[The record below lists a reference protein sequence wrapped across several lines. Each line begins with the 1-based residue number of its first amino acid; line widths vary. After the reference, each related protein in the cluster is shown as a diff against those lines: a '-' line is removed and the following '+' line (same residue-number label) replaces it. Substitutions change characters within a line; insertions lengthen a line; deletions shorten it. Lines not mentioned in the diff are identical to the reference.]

1 MTSSMAAV
9 LELQSVAAAQRAL
22 LWKRSAGHFF
32 PGLSVRLTDE
42 SLAVGSIRGLP
53 FGAGRLWSVLSPP
66 LLLDYTPK
74 PKTLDPHFSVMLQLE
89 GSTLACQGQQQCCL
103 ERGDFCLI
111 DSSAAFRMAVAVP
124 SSHIMFIQMPR
135 TAVLGRHPSLER
147 YTACAFDARE
157 TGSALLRSL
166 LLNVLDC
173 AHLLAEP
180 QRAAALGA
188 VIQLLG
194 APKHGGACGQELPW
208 RVRAALSCI
217 DSELAD
223 RKLDA
228 TRVAQA
234 QGISRRRL
242 DELMRQWLGVSVT
255 AQIAT
260 RRLQQAAAALADPGH
275 ARLSVLQI
283 AFAAGFED
291 PAHFSRAFKR
301 RFGCTPRQ
309 WRSRTHRADIPPP
322 LSA

>member
-1 MTSSMAAV
+1 MV
-9 LELQSVAAAQRAL
+9 GDLDVQSVAAAQRAL
-22 LWKRSAGHFF
+22 LWKRSAGRFF

-42 SLAVGSIRGLP
+42 SLAVGSIRGLA

-66 LLLDYTPK
+66 LLLDYTPSGNA
-74 PKTLDPHFSVMLQLE
+74 LDAHFSVMLQLE
-89 GSTLACQGQQQCCL
+89 GSTLACQRQHQCRL

-111 DSSAAFRMAVAVP
+111 DSNAAFRMEVTAP

-135 TAVLGRHPSLER
+135 AAVLGRHPSLER
-147 YTACAFDARE
+147 YTACTFNPHE

-166 LLNVLDC
+166 LFNVVDC
-173 AHLLAEP
+173 AHRLTDP
-180 QRAAALGA
+180 QRAAVLGA

-194 APKHGGACGQELPW
+194 APSRAQHGSAHLEKLPW

-217 DSELAD
+217 EDHVAD
-223 RKLDA
+223 RNLNA

-242 DELMRQWLGVSVT
+242 DELMQQGLGRSLST
-255 AQIAT
+255 QIAEQ
-260 RRLQQAAAALADPGH
+260 RLQLAAAALADPQR

-301 RFGCTPRQ
+301 RFGYTPRQ
-309 WRSRTHRADIPPP
+309 WRAGH
-322 LSA
+322 L